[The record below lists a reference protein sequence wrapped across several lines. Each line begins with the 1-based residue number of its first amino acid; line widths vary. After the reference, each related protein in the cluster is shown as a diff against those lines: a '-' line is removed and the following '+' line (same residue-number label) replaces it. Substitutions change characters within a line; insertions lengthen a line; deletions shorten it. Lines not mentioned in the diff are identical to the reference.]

1 MQWNISFDICA
12 FLILSLFCGYTLI
25 MNRFKSRLN
34 LIYDAMCVIVLCSVV
49 LDVLAVFFV
58 EYIEIVTLY
67 AVYAAKM
74 LYMLLINALAVG
86 LYWYVLE
93 LVGAKKQPA
102 VLRWINM
109 LPFAVDVFLILS
121 TPWLKLSIY
130 IDENNVYQYGPYAQS
145 LYILS
150 GYYILLSLVYI
161 LRNRRKISKQSRF
174 AFSFFYILLVT
185 SLMVQALEPQLLMV
199 GIASAAGL
207 IAFYLAQLNPNVG
220 VDSETNVFNK
230 DAFYMSVAGHISEG
244 NNFSVIAFEPDD
256 FDAFAE
262 KYGEITAKEVLKS
275 IAAFLL
281 ELVNAQAVYYLEG
294 NRFAILLGSR
304 DRSVPEETLAKY
316 YYASHVFAGNS
327 AGNESA
333 EDRIVLQ
340 ALLER
345 FDQSW
350 VIGDD
355 EYELSASIC
364 FLTYPEDA
372 SRADE
377 VNDMIESSLRQAR
390 DIGSGTFI
398 YASEYVKTREK
409 YISELQMKQAE
420 LEDMTRRAEQARLVA
435 EQADNSKS
443 RFIANMSHEIRTP
456 MNAIVGMTE
465 LVLRDEVN
473 EQVRRNVKNIQS
485 AGNTLITLINDILD
499 FSKMEAG
506 KQEIVHHVY
515 DSSSLL
521 NNVLSVSSTKMAG
534 KNLDLIVNVDPT
546 LPSQFM
552 GDEIRLRQI
561 ITNLLNN
568 AIKYTE
574 KGTVTLRIG
583 WSLTDSDAE
592 DEAPLMALL
601 KVSVIDTGCGIREE
615 DMDKLFKSFVRI
627 EERRN
632 HLIEGSGL
640 GLSICKQLLDLMGGE
655 IIVES
660 EYGKGSNFSFVLPQE
675 IVDMK
680 AFTYVEDA
688 DQMNVLV
695 FAEDA
700 SLRNGLS
707 AVLRQLNV
715 ECVAAS
721 SGYEMETALD
731 QQSFSHV
738 FIEYS
743 KFDDVKELLDMAGD
757 AKIILTLR
765 SRQLMNRREDMAS
778 VQQPFSCMNVADALN
793 YTRVRKSSKNAV
805 ETYFAPTARVLA
817 VDDNMINLQVIVG
830 LLQPHKI
837 KVDTADGGRECL
849 RLVQKNRYDL
859 VLMDHVMPEM
869 GGIETLRAIRNLE
882 GAYYKNLPVVAVTA
896 TAMNGIREMFEAA
909 GFQSYIPKPIDIK
922 QLEDV
927 VLRFISSDKI
937 TYGTAEL
944 LDETEEVLYIPGVNT
959 ELGIAQCGGSR
970 KNYLSLLQ
978 IVVADGRE
986 KLEVLERCRESEN
999 YETYRIEVHAL
1010 KSVAASIGAN
1020 ELSYIAAEQENA
1032 CKENRISEVSANHR
1046 KLCNKYSSL
1055 LDFIGLAL
1063 VESGEESED
1072 EVMAQTQAV
1081 YTEERFRDRMVTVLA
1096 LLHDFEEDV
1105 AVRMLQELGGAKLE
1119 DEEKQLVNELLH
1131 KSELFLYDE
1140 AQAQIEAYLGRA

>member
-12 FLILSLFCGYTLI
+12 FLILGLFCGYTLT
-25 MNRFKSRLN
+25 MKRFKNRLN
-34 LIYDAMCVIVLCSVV
+34 RIYDGMCIVVLGSVV
-49 LDVLAVFFV
+49 LDVLGVFFV
-58 EYIEIVTLY
+58 EYIDIVTPY

-86 LYWYVLE
+86 LYWYVRE
-93 LVGAKKQPA
+93 LVGVKKRSLLLR
-102 VLRWINM
+102 VLNSI
-109 LPFAVDVFLILS
+109 PFLVDAFLIVS

-130 IDENNVYQYGPYAQS
+130 IDENNVYHYGPCAQM
-145 LYILS
+145 LYVLS

-161 LRNRRKISKQSRF
+161 VRNRKTISKQSRF
-174 AFSFFYILLVT
+174 AFSFFYTILFAA
-185 SLMVQALEPQLLMV
+185 LMVQAIEPQLLLV
-199 GIASAAGL
+199 GIVSAAGL
-207 IAFYLAQLNPNVG
+207 IAFYLAELNPNVG
-220 VDSETNVFNK
+220 LDSDTKVFNK
-230 DAFYMSVAGHISEG
+230 DAFYMSVVSHISDG
-244 NNFSVIAFEPDD
+244 KDFSVIAFEPDE
-256 FDAFAE
+256 FDGFAE
-262 KYGEITAKEVLKS
+262 KYGDVTAKEVLKK
-275 IAAFLL
+275 IAGFLT
-281 ELVNAQAVYYLEG
+281 ELVNAQAVYRLTG
-294 NRFAILLGSR
+294 NRFAILLGSK
-304 DRSVPEETLAKY
+304 DRSVPEETLTKY
-316 YYASHVFAGNS
+316 YYASHVFAGNPS
-327 AGNESA
+327 ANESA

-372 SRADE
+372 ARADE

-390 DIGSGTFI
+390 DIGSGTII

-409 YISELQMKQAE
+409 YINELQAKQTE

-506 KQEIVHHVY
+506 KQEIVRHVY

-521 NNVLSVSSTKMAG
+521 NNVLSVSSTKMVG

-546 LPSQFM
+546 LPSQFI

-574 KGTVTLRIG
+574 KGTVTLRIS
-583 WSLTDSDAE
+583 WSLMDTEAE
-592 DEAPLMALL
+592 DEAPQMALL
-601 KVSVIDTGCGIREE
+601 KVSVIDTGCGIRQE

-655 IIVES
+655 ITVES

-695 FAEDA
+695 FAENVSIRN
-700 SLRNGLS
+700 SLV
-707 AVLRQLNV
+707 AVLSQLNV
-715 ECVAAS
+715 DCIAAT
-721 SGYEMETALD
+721 SGYEMETALER
-731 QQSFSHV
+731 QSFTHV

-743 KFDDVKELLDMAGD
+743 KFDDVKELLDMAGM
-757 AKIILTLR
+757 AEIILTLR
-765 SRQLMNRREDMAS
+765 SRQLMNRKEDMAS
-778 VQQPFSCMNVADALN
+778 VQQPFSCMNVAEALSH
-793 YTRVRKSSKNAV
+793 TTVRNNSKNVV
-805 ETYFAPTARVLA
+805 ETYYAPTAKVLA

-849 RLVQKNRYDL
+849 RLVQKNQYDL
-859 VLMDHVMPEM
+859 ILMDHVMPEM

-882 GAYYKNLPVVAVTA
+882 GVYYKNVPVVAVTA
-896 TAMNGIREMFEAA
+896 TAMNGIREIFEAA
-909 GFQSYIPKPIDIK
+909 GFQAYIPKPIDIK

-937 TYGTAEL
+937 VYGAVEEADEAE
-944 LDETEEVLYIPGVNT
+944 VPLYIPGVDT
-959 ELGIAQCGGSR
+959 EQGIEQCGGSV

-978 IVVADGRE
+978 IVVTDGRK
-986 KLEVLERCRESEN
+986 KLEVLERSREGEN
-999 YETYRIEVHAL
+999 YETYRIEAHAL
-1010 KSVAASIGAN
+1010 KSVAASIGAK
-1020 ELSYIAAEQENA
+1020 ELSHIALEQENA
-1032 CKENRISEVSANHR
+1032 CKENRISEVNANHR
-1046 KLCNKYSSL
+1046 KLCNSYSTL
-1055 LDFIGLAL
+1055 LDFVEVALA
-1063 VESGEESED
+1063 ERITEEEEKSNWY
-1072 EVMAQTQAV
+1072 AG
-1081 YTEERFRDRMVTVLA
+1081 YTEEQFRDRLVTVLA

-1105 AVRMLQELGGAKLE
+1105 ATRLIQELRAAKLE
-1119 DEEKQLVNELLH
+1119 EEEKNLLDNLIR
-1131 KSELFLYDE
+1131 KAELFMYDE
-1140 AQAQIEAYLGRA
+1140 AQAEIEEYLGRA